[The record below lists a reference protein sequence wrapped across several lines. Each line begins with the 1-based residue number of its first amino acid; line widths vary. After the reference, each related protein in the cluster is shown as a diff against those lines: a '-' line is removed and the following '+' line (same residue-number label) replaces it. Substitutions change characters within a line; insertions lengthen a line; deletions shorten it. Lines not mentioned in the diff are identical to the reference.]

1 MGVSSTTM
9 VETAQQVA
17 PKASDRGA
25 ATRTV
30 LLSASCEVFTS
41 RGYAAANVTDIV
53 ARAGASVGSLYH
65 HFDGKAELYRTLFE
79 EYQRRQEERTRNAIR
94 AARDAGETDPI
105 RLFITGARAHLDGCL
120 AEPGLSR
127 LFMGGDGPPGFE
139 LVVRA
144 RLREWT
150 RRNAALLQASHEP
163 FDEAL
168 VLVLTSA
175 AAGAVAEVST
185 SDDEHRARRLAEES
199 LAIIARLATPAPG
212 P

>member
-1 MGVSSTTM
+1 MVQTAEQESS
-9 VETAQQVA
+9 
-17 PKASDRGA
+17 KASDRGA

-30 LLSASCEVFTS
+30 LLSAGSDVFIS
-41 RGYAAANVTDIV
+41 QGYAAANVTDIV

-79 EYQRRQEERTRNAIR
+79 EFQRRQEERTRNAIR
-94 AARDAGETDPI
+94 ATRDAGETDSI
-105 RLFITGARAHLDGCL
+105 RLFIAGARAHLDGCL

-127 LFMGGDGPPGFE
+127 LFMGGGDGPPGFE

-150 RRNAALLQASHEP
+150 RRNAALLQASDEP

-175 AAGAVAEVST
+175 TAGAVAEVST
-185 SDDEHRARRLAEES
+185 NDDEDHARRLAEES
-199 LAIIARLATPAPG
+199 LAIIARLATPASRT
-212 P
+212 